1 MLVVSANWM
10 FSDGTLTAAA
20 AAPHVGV
27 WLQAVHRAAVRAGFR
42 RDGSYHP
49 LDHLQL
55 VLAGD
60 AFDCLTST
68 AWTGR
73 MRPWHD
79 GRAAQVARHAV
90 LMHAARRGRRL
101 LLGVSRWARHGL
113 PVPTVDR
120 RGRPALATTTPVPV
134 RVALLAGDR
143 DSWLDDACHEAA
155 RHGLCIGSVWSDDV
169 TTVRHGLECA
179 PCDALGESRRAG
191 GRGWQPTI
199 GESVAVDLVA
209 RFNAAVMATPAAP
222 VCRSLVTALAACG
235 PLEIPAV
242 MGRWFGSFR
251 GSTAPAGE
259 HLEEIGISWRRSV
272 AAWHRET
279 TRQPPI
285 TPSGFAACDAIA
297 ASFEAAARGQ
307 DRRVPGDAHELLAP
321 RPPVVSSGTTVLGH
335 LPAACS
341 TELERAR
348 VICLG
353 PTIASGWSIG
363 GGSGRSGPP
372 PTVVQRPQ
380 GWARL
385 QIPGVEADSPLQL
398 ATPTRTT
405 IIDAA

>member
-10 FSDGTLTAAA
+10 FGDGTLAADATAPYA
-20 AAPHVGV
+20 GV

-42 RDGSYHP
+42 HDGSYRP
-49 LDHLQL
+49 LDDLQI

-60 AFDCLTST
+60 TFDCLMST

-79 GRAAQVARHAV
+79 GRAAQAARRTV
-90 LMHAARRGRRL
+90 LVQAARRGRRL

-113 PVPTVDR
+113 PVPTADR
-120 RGRPALATTTPVPV
+120 RGRPVLATMTPVRV

-143 DSWLDDACHEAA
+143 DSWLDDACDEAA
-155 RHGLCIGSVWSDDV
+155 RHGLCIGSAWSDQV
-169 TTVRHGLECA
+169 TTVRHGLECD
-179 PCDALGESRRAG
+179 PCAALGESRRAG

-259 HLEEIGISWRRSV
+259 HLEEIGTSWRRSV

-279 TRQPPI
+279 VRQPPV
-285 TPSGFAACDAIA
+285 TPAGFAACDALA
-297 ASFEAAARGQ
+297 TSLEAAARGL
-307 DRRVPGDAHELLAP
+307 DEPLAGGARELLAP
-321 RPPVVSSGTTVLGH
+321 RLPVASSSATVLGH
-335 LPAACS
+335 PPATCS
-341 TELERAR
+341 LELGSAR

-353 PTIASGWSIG
+353 STTGSGWGIG
-363 GGSGRSGPP
+363 GGSRRPGPP

-385 QIPGVEADSPLQL
+385 QIPGMEADRPLPL
-398 ATPTRTT
+398 AAPTRTT

>member
-49 LDHLQL
+49 LDDLQI

-60 AFDCLTST
+60 TFDCLTST

-79 GRAAQVARHAV
+79 GRAAQAARHTV
-90 LMHAARRGRRL
+90 LVQAARRGRRL

-113 PVPTVDR
+113 PVPTADR
-120 RGRPALATTTPVPV
+120 RGRPVLATTTPVPV

-143 DSWLDDACHEAA
+143 DSWLDDACDEAA
-155 RHGLCIGSVWSDDV
+155 RHGLCIGSVWSDEV
-169 TTVRHGLECA
+169 TTVRHGLECD
-179 PCDALGESRRAG
+179 PCAALGESRRAG

-199 GESVAVDLVA
+199 GEIVAVDLTA

-242 MGRWFGSFR
+242 MGRWFESFR
-251 GSTAPAGE
+251 GSTATAGE
-259 HLEEIGISWRRSV
+259 HLEEIGTLWRRSV

-279 TRQPPI
+279 VRQPPV
-285 TPSGFAACDAIA
+285 TPAGFAACDALA
-297 ASFEAAARGQ
+297 ALLEAAARGP
-307 DRRVPGDAHELLAP
+307 DEPLASDARELLVP
-321 RPPVVSSGTTVLGH
+321 RPPVTSSGATVLGH
-335 LPAACS
+335 PPATCS
-341 TELERAR
+341 LELGSAG

-353 PTIASGWSIG
+353 STIASGWSIG
-363 GGSGRSGPP
+363 GGSRRSGPP

-380 GWARL
+380 GWAPL
-385 QIPGVEADSPLQL
+385 QIPGMEADRPLPL
-398 ATPTRTT
+398 TTPTRTT